1 MNNDELALKINSGEI
16 GVLPT
21 DTVYGLVAQAK
32 NEQAV
37 KRLYS
42 LKNREGK
49 PGTIIASSIE
59 QLVQL
64 GLKKRYLQ
72 AVNQYWPGAISVV
85 IPTDRTLRYLHLGK
99 FSLAVR
105 IPKNNKL
112 TELLLK
118 TGPLLTTSANLP
130 GKIPSTTISQ
140 AKKYFGNKVDFYI
153 DGGKIDGQAST
164 VLRIIDDAVEVL
176 REGAVKINEENRRF
190 IK

>member
-49 PGTIIASSIE
+49 PGTIIGGSID

-85 IPTDRTLRYLHLGK
+85 IPTDHTLKYLHLGK

-105 IPKNNKL
+105 IPDDK
-112 TELLLK
+112 ELLELLDK
-118 TGPLLTTSANLP
+118 TGPLLTSSANLP
-130 GKIPSTTISQ
+130 SRSPATTISQ

-153 DGGKIDGQAST
+153 DGGKLDGQAST

-176 REGAVKINEENRRF
+176 REGAVKIN
-190 IK
+190 